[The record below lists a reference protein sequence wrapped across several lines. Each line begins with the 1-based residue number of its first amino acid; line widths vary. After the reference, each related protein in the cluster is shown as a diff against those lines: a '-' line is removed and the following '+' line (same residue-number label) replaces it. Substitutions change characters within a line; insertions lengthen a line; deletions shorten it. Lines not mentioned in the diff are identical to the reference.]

1 MHYLLL
7 ILAVLFWSG
16 NFVVSRGIINEIP
29 PMTLAFW
36 RWTIALLII
45 LPFALKPIMR
55 QKHLIRQNW
64 KILTLLAI
72 LSVSNFSMFIY
83 MALKSSTVTNAVL
96 INSMIPI
103 FIVIVSWMGF
113 KERITLRQAMGIAIS
128 LTGLMFII
136 TKGNLSTLIAVRF
149 GKGDMWTI
157 SAGISW
163 ALYSALLRKCPAEF
177 DSLSFLATLII
188 IGTSFIFPFYIWE
201 ISIGKT
207 MNVTCAS
214 IGSIV
219 YVALFA
225 SILAYIFWNK
235 AIQTIG
241 ANKTGVFIHL
251 MPVFSIILA
260 MIFLDEKL
268 RGYHIKGTILIFSGI
283 FLTTAHTIKFQNVR
297 GTKH

>member
-64 KILTLLAI
+64 KILTVLAI

-136 TKGNLSTLIAVRF
+136 TEGNLSTLIAVRF

-177 DSLSFLATLII
+177 DSLSFLGTLII

-219 YVALFA
+219 YVAFFA

-283 FLTTAHTIKFQNVR
+283 FLTTVHTIKFQNVR
-297 GTKH
+297 TPKH